1 MTSWSRPGAR
11 DSISAVC
18 TIGYEGAA
26 LDRWVETL
34 SVAGVE
40 IVVDVRDI
48 PISRCKGF
56 SKTALAARLREAGI
70 DYVHARSLGNPRELR
85 HALKDGVMTFEEFAP
100 LFRCQMSERADDI
113 AHVVELTQSRRVC
126 LVCFEE
132 DPARCHRSLV
142 AESLVAAASQPLT
155 VEHLRHACRA

>member
-1 MTSWSRPGAR
+1 MG
-11 DSISAVC
+11 AVC

-34 SVAGVE
+34 AAAGIE
-40 IVVDVRDI
+40 IVIDVRDI
-48 PISRCKGF
+48 PISRRKGF
-56 SKTALAARLREAGI
+56 SKTALAARLGEAGI
-70 DYVHARSLGNPRELR
+70 DYLHVRSLGNPREFR
-85 HALKDGVMTFEEFAP
+85 HALKDGIMTFDEFAP
-100 LFRCQMSERADDI
+100 LFRRQLSERTGDI
-113 AHVVELTQSRRVC
+113 AQVLELTESRRVC

-142 AESLVAAASQPLT
+142 AESLVAAASRPMA